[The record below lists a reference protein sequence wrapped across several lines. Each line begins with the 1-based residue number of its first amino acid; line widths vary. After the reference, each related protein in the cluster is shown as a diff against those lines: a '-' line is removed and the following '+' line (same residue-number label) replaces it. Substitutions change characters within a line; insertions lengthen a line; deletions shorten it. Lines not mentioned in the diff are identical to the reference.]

1 MSNLHYLFS
10 GAAAEFWLRWF
21 HVFFG
26 ILWIGHLYYFNFS
39 QMGFMS
45 EADAA
50 TKSVVFQKLTPKTMK
65 YFRYGALFTFLTGWG
80 MIGHKMGAMG
90 IPATSAWGTVILTG
104 GLIGTLM
111 FLNVWLIIWPNNKLI
126 IENAVRTAK
135 GESAIPGIADLA
147 ARAAI
152 ASRTNALF
160 SVPMLF
166 FMTAAS
172 HLSVA
177 LSDQASLVPYW
188 SVFAILIGAIQF
200 NAVKGKMGP
209 LQKMA
214 HVIHFGLLVTFLLY
228 CAMAFLAG

>member
-1 MSNLHYLFS
+1 MSNLPLFS
-10 GAAAEFWLRWF
+10 GASAEFWLRWF
-21 HVFFG
+21 HTFFG

-50 TKSVVFQKLTPKTMK
+50 TKSVVFQKLTPRTMK

-111 FLNVWLIIWPNNKLI
+111 FLNVWLIIWPANKLI
-126 IENAVRTAK
+126 IENAVRTSK
-135 GESAIPGIADLA
+135 GESALPGIADLA
-147 ARAAI
+147 SRAAI
-152 ASRTNALF
+152 ASRTNTLF

-172 HLSVA
+172 HLSVT

-188 SVFAILIGAIQF
+188 SVFTILIGAIEF
-200 NAVKGKMGP
+200 NAIKGKMGL

-214 HVIHFGLLVTFLLY
+214 HVIHFGLLVTILLY
-228 CAMAFLAG
+228 LAMAFLAG